1 MKRLKG
7 LLFCF
12 AAVGMMLCAA
22 AMVLAGGQSE
32 ATQGKAKR
40 VTIGFSSPS
49 LIGGQLDI
57 QNSLVQPA
65 EKMGWQVVTTN
76 ANGDVAKQLND
87 IQYFISLGVNAIVA
101 TPQDSAA
108 ICTAVQ
114 KANQAHIPFFT
125 IDRGTTGCKIA
136 MTVESNN
143 VQGGQQAAESLVQYL
158 KQKYNGVVKGKV
170 LEITGDLGQN
180 VGVQRRDGF
189 DKVIKQYPDV
199 QLIEKVGNWDA
210 AKAEQA
216 VLDVA
221 SANPDLDSIYL
232 ASDYVYISGTLS
244 ALKQAG
250 MLHKRGEAGHVYIC
264 SVDGSPIGLQAIR
277 DGWADEASGQPV
289 NDFGSLVLRFI
300 PQVLKGEP
308 VQPGPVTEEG
318 ALWSPSKV
326 TINKDGTPVLEL
338 STVRVTIDNVNNPHL
353 WGNVSVNK

>member
-1 MKRLKG
+1 MRSLKG
-7 LLFCF
+7 FVLCL
-12 AAVGMMLCAA
+12 AASCMIVFGGAT
-22 AMVLAGGQSE
+22 VLAGGQSE
-32 ATQGKAKR
+32 AAQGTSKR
-40 VTIGFSSPS
+40 ITVGFASPS

-76 ANGDVAKQLND
+76 ANGDAAKQLSD

-101 TPQDSAA
+101 TPQDSAG
-108 ICTAVQ
+108 ICTAVA

-125 IDRGTTGCKIA
+125 IDRGTTGCKVA

-143 VQGGQQAAESLVQYL
+143 VQGGEQAAESAVKYL
-158 KQKYNGVVKGKV
+158 KQKYNGEVKGKI

-189 DKVIKQYPDV
+189 DNVIKQYPNV

-216 VLDVA
+216 ALDVA
-221 SANPDLDSIYL
+221 SANSDLDAIYL

-250 MLHKRGEAGHVYIC
+250 MLHKRGEAGHVFIC

-277 DGWADEASGQPV
+277 EGWSDEASGQPV
-289 NDFGSLVLRFI
+289 NDFGSLVLRYI
-300 PQVLKGEP
+300 PQVLKGQP
-308 VQPGPVTEEG
+308 VEPGPVTEEG

-326 TINKDGTPVLEL
+326 VINKDGTPVLEL
-338 STVRVTIDNVNNPHL
+338 STVRVTSENVDNPHL